1 MNHSRNMETLG
12 ERISRIRNLR
22 RLSQTQLG
30 NMAECGQSTI
40 SMLENNERTERP
52 DLILIAHALG
62 VDAYWLKTGIEPIIG
77 GDKRINE
84 VVRLMQET
92 SEPGRAVVLDKA
104 RDMAREYPMLKQTAA

>member
-1 MNHSRNMETLG
+1 METLG
-12 ERISRIRNLR
+12 ERISRIRKLR
-22 RLSQTQLG
+22 GLSQTQLG
-30 NMAECGQSTI
+30 DMAECGQSTI

-92 SEPGRAVVLDKA
+92 SESGRAVVLDKA
-104 RDMAREYPMLKQTAA
+104 KDMSREYPFVKQSAA